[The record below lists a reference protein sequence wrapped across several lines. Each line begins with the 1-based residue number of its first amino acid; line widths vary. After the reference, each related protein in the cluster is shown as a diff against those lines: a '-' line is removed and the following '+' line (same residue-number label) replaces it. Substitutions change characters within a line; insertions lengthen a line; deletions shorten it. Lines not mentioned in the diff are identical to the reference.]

1 MRAPPSNL
9 TAPQFVSF
17 IMRASKRV
25 QAKNSSK
32 NVKSWLHLERLIC
45 LQSRQ
50 ERQKTV
56 GTREPSLALDETNN
70 AFVRFDRVQKSYDG
84 ESLVVKDLNLD
95 IPKGE
100 FLTML
105 GPSGSGK
112 TTCLMMLAGFETATH
127 GEILLDGV
135 SINNIPPHKR
145 GIGMVFQNYALF
157 PHMTVAE
164 NLSFPLEV
172 RNMGK
177 SEREAKVKRALDMVE
192 MGDFGGR
199 RPAQL
204 SGGQQQRIA
213 LARALVFEPELVLMD
228 EPLGALDKQ
237 LREKMQFEITRLAHN
252 LGITVVYVTH
262 DQTEAL
268 TMSDRVAV
276 FNDGVIQQID
286 APDVLY
292 EQPKN
297 SFVAQFIGENNTL
310 DGVIEEIKDGIAL
323 VKLDNGDVIDAKPV
337 NVSAKGER
345 TRVSI
350 RPERVEFRKDRL
362 KEGAHLLNAEVL
374 EVIYMG
380 DILRTRLNVAGNTEF
395 IVKTRNAPDQ
405 TRLNVGEVIEIGWQP
420 EDCRALDA

>member
-1 MRAPPSNL
+1 LAD
-9 TAPQFVSF
+9 T
-17 IMRASKRV
+17 K
-25 QAKNSSK
+25 SS
-32 NVKSWLHLERLIC
+32 
-45 LQSRQ
+45 
-50 ERQKTV
+50 
-56 GTREPSLALDETNN
+56 N
-70 AFVRFDRVQKSYDG
+70 AFVEFERVQKSYDG
-84 ESLVVKDLNLD
+84 ENLVVKDLNLSM
-95 IPKGE
+95 PKGE

-127 GEILLDGV
+127 GDIRLDGV

-172 RNMGK
+172 RKMGK
-177 SEREAKVKRALDMVE
+177 SLREEKITRALGMVQ
-192 MGDFGGR
+192 MNDFAGR

-237 LREKMQFEITRLAHN
+237 LRETLQFEITNLAHD

-276 FNDGVIQQID
+276 FDDGRIQQL
-286 APDVLY
+286 APPDKLY
-292 EQPKN
+292 EEPEN

-310 DGVIEEIKDGIAL
+310 EGVVKEIKGGVAL
-323 VKLDNGDVIDAKPV
+323 VQLDSGEIIEAKPI
-337 NVSAKGER
+337 NVTQAGER

-350 RPERVEFRKDRL
+350 RPERVEYNKERMR
-362 KEGAHLLNAEVL
+362 EGAFTLKAEVL
-374 EVIYMG
+374 EFIYMG
-380 DILRTRLNVAGNTEF
+380 DIFRTRLRVAGRDDF
-395 IVKTRNAPDQ
+395 VVKTRNAPDQ
-405 TRLNVGEVIEIGWQP
+405 DRLTPGTQIEIGWLP

>member
-1 MRAPPSNL
+1 LPDGS
-9 TAPQFVSF
+9 TS
-17 IMRASKRV
+17 
-25 QAKNSSK
+25 
-32 NVKSWLHLERLIC
+32 
-45 LQSRQ
+45 
-50 ERQKTV
+50 
-56 GTREPSLALDETNN
+56 D
-70 AFVRFDRVQKSYDG
+70 AFVAFERVQKSYDG
-84 ESLVVKDLNLD
+84 ENLVVKDLNLSL
-95 IPKGE
+95 PKGE

-127 GEILLDGV
+127 GEILLDGRP
-135 SINNIPPHKR
+135 INNIPPHKR

-172 RNMGK
+172 RKMGK
-177 SEREAKVKRALDMVE
+177 SEREEKVKRALDMVQ
-192 MGDFGGR
+192 MGAFGGR

-237 LREKMQFEITRLAHN
+237 LREHMQFEITRLAHE
-252 LGITVVYVTH
+252 LGITTVYVTH

-276 FNDGVIQQID
+276 FDDGRIQQLD
-286 APDVLY
+286 PPDTLY
-292 EQPKN
+292 EEPQN

-310 DGVIEEIKDGIAL
+310 EGVVQEISGDKCLIRLDDGEL
-323 VKLDNGDVIDAKPV
+323 IDAKPI
-337 NVSAKGER
+337 NVSQVGER

-350 RPERVEFRKDRL
+350 RPERVEFNKERL
-362 KEGAHLLNAEVL
+362 QEGAHTLKAEVL
-374 EVIYMG
+374 EFIYMG
-380 DILRTRLNVAGNTEF
+380 DIFRTRLRVAGNDEF
-395 IVKTRNAPDQ
+395 VVKTRNAPDQ
-405 TRLNVGEVIEIGWQP
+405 VRLKPGEQIEIGWLP